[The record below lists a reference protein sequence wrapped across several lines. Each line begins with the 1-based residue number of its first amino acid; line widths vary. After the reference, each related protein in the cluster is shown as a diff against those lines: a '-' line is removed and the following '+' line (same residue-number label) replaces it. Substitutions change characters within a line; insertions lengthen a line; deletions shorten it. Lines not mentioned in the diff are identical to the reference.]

1 MTPEEIKKTVLVTIP
16 NEHFDYMKEIVTSL
30 FQKSGFKNFNFN
42 KTIDF
47 EELYRKQFTN

>member
-1 MTPEEIKKTVLVTIP
+1 MTADEVKKTILVSIP
-16 NEHFDYMKEIVTSL
+16 SEHFEFMKDTVTLL

-47 EELYRKQFTN
+47 EELYKQQFSS